1 MTTPTM
7 NAPAGQ
13 APGPRPVPW
22 FRLARVTLRQRR
34 GLFTGLGV
42 LLGLF
47 AAYLTTVAII
57 QGNAYAT
64 VAACHPSGLAALSS
78 AQAGLLQPNSRFW
91 QFQLIEGG
99 WLLALSAALIGATI
113 WLLRRRGA

>member
-1 MTTPTM
+1 M

-78 AQAGLLQPNSRFW
+78 AQAGLH
-91 QFQLIEGG
+91 
-99 WLLALSAALIGATI
+99 
-113 WLLRRRGA
+113 RRVLGRQQRGAAERRCANRV